1 MPSDVLIVGAG
12 LAGLAC
18 ARTLQSAGV
27 EALILEAKT
36 RVGGRV
42 QTDQVKGFLLDHGFQ
57 IYLSAYPEGKHFLD
71 YAALDFKAF
80 HPGALVRHQG
90 RWARLGDPLRAPAD
104 LLPTLR
110 AKIGNWEDK
119 LRILRLRQ
127 RVASQS
133 RKQIYASEEMTT
145 ALWLQRFGFSHGMLE
160 GFLRPFL
167 RGVFFDPELL
177 TSARQFQF
185 VFQQFGAGRAVVPA
199 HGMGQIS
206 QQLYQGLSGDAV
218 RLASPV
224 ERVSP
229 GEVLLATGEALR
241 ARAVVVATEGPAA
254 ARLLPQ
260 LPPRQGRASR
270 TLWFTCATP
279 PLKEP
284 VLVLSG
290 DEQGPINNLAVM
302 SNVSPAYAPE
312 AQALVAIVVLAPWTE
327 MPLPALEQQVRQQ
340 LTNWYGEAV
349 ETWALLQDQVIPYS
363 LPDQQPPFLDPPSRT
378 RRLEKGL
385 YLCGDHC
392 ENGSIDGAL
401 RSGRLVAEQ
410 VLRDLRIAE
419 VG

>member
-1 MPSDVLIVGAG
+1 MPPDIVIVGAG

-18 ARTLQSAGV
+18 ARTLQQAGV
-27 EALILEAKT
+27 NPLLVEAQPQ
-36 RVGGRV
+36 VGGRV
-42 QTDQVKGFLLDHGFQ
+42 QTDVVDGFLLDRGFQ

-71 YAALDFKAF
+71 YSALDLRAF
-80 HPGALVRHQG
+80 HPGALIRHREQ
-90 RWARLGDPLRAPAD
+90 WVRLGDPLRAPAD

-110 AKIGNWEDK
+110 AQIGSWEDK
-119 LRILRLRQ
+119 LRILRLRHF
-127 RVASQS
+127 VARRK

-145 ALWLQRFGFSHGMLE
+145 ALWLQRFGFSSAMLE
-160 GFLRPFL
+160 GFLYPFL
-167 RGVFFDPELL
+167 RGVFFDPDLV

-199 HGMGQIS
+199 QGMGQIS
-206 QQLYQGLSGDAV
+206 QQLSGLLPTDSV

-224 ERVSP
+224 EAVSP
-229 GEVLLATGEALR
+229 GEVILATGERLR

-270 TLWFTCATP
+270 TLWFTCITP
-279 PLKEP
+279 PLSEP
-284 VLVLSG
+284 LLVLNG
-290 DEQGPINNLAVM
+290 DEGGPINNLAVM
-302 SNVSPAYAPE
+302 SNVSPAYAPTGS
-312 AQALVAIVVLAPWTE
+312 ALVSVVVLAPWTE
-327 MPLPALEQQVRQQ
+327 MPLLQLEQKVRQQ
-340 LTNWYGEAV
+340 LLSWYGEQV
-349 ETWALLQDQVIPYS
+349 QTWQLLRDQVIPYS

-410 VLRDLRIAE
+410 LLRDLRIAE
-419 VG
+419 VV